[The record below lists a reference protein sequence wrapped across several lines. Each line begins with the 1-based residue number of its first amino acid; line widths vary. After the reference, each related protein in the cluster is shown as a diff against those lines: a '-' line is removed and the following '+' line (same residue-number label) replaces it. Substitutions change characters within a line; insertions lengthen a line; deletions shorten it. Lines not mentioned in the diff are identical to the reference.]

1 MLLNSTTVLVFFW
14 VIFLISLWFVWREGG
29 EGVGGNDVLMYVWIQ
44 KNILASI
51 NILADYLGDDDA
63 ETTTEIQLGR
73 SVYYEAME
81 LKRTNN
87 SEIPM

>member
-1 MLLNSTTVLVFFW
+1 MLLNSTTILVFFW
-14 VIFLISLWFVWREGG
+14 VIFLISLWFVWRRGG